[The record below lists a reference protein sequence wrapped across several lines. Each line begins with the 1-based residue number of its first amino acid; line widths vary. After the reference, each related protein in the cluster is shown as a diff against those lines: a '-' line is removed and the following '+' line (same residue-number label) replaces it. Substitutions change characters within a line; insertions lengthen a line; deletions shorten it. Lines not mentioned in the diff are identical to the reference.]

1 MKKIYILFITL
12 ISTFAV
18 NAQVSFGNMQNQ
30 ISRGKDGINVFDVQ
44 KDTREFKGLSIDL
57 GGAFNMDFQATN
69 SFNDQPASITTT
81 TTTATGTTTRSI
93 TGYRLM
99 NTENNFTLPAADM
112 YIGAQLFDGV
122 RVNLDIYLASRHH
135 NDSYVKGGYLQI
147 DKLDFIK
154 KDFLADF
161 MKYATIK
168 IGQMEN
174 NFGDAHFRGS
184 DNGNT
189 IRNAFVGNN
198 VMYSFTTEMGMEVYY
213 NRNGLVSMLGVTNGN
228 LNQSN
233 EEVFYTTGPNTNT
246 THSPSILA
254 KLGYD
259 KQLNEDLRVRLTGSL
274 YHNANLGNANIY
286 SANRSGFG
294 YWGILNNNAY
304 KNTITKTDASG
315 TVISTTTTDVATT
328 FSKTSTPEATFNPN
342 FKNWATTYMI
352 NPFVKYKGLEFF
364 GTIELASGG
373 DKAGTDD
380 KRTANQYASEL
391 IYRFGNTEQFYIGGK
406 YNTVSGKLSNA
417 DAKKVTVDKFEAS
430 AGWFMTKNILAKLNY
445 VNQKYKD
452 YSQFTGDPATG
463 NLNNFYGGKFEGL
476 VFEATIAF

>member
-1 MKKIYILFITL
+1 MKKIYILLVTL
-12 ISTFAV
+12 ISVFGAQ
-18 NAQVSFGNMQNQ
+18 AQVSFGNMQNQ
-30 ISRGKDGINVFDVQ
+30 IARSKDGINVFDVQ
-44 KDTREFKGLSIDL
+44 KDNREFKGLSIDL

-69 SFNDQPASITTT
+69 SFNDQPNNITTT

-122 RVNLDIYLASRHH
+122 RVNLDVYLASRHH

-198 VMYSFTTEMGMEVYY
+198 IMYSFTTEMGMEVYY
-213 NRNGLVSMLGVTNGN
+213 NRKGLVSMLGVTNGN

-233 EEVFYTTGPNTNT
+233 EQVFYPTGPNANT

-259 KQLNEDLRVRLTGSL
+259 KQLNEDLRVRLTGSY

-286 SANRSGFG
+286 AANRSGFG

-304 KNTITKTDASG
+304 KNTITKTDANG
-315 TVISTTTTDVATT
+315 TVITTTTTDVPTS

-391 IYRFGNTEQFYIGGK
+391 IYRFGGSEQFYIGGK
-406 YNTVSGKLSNA
+406 YNTVSGKLANA

>member
-1 MKKIYILFITL
+1 MKKIYLL
-12 ISTFAV
+12 IIVLASTFAA

-44 KDTREFKGLSIDL
+44 KDNREFKGLSIDL
-57 GGAFNMDFQATN
+57 GGAFNMDFQAIN
-69 SFNDQPASITTT
+69 SFNNQPASSTTS
-81 TTTATGTTTRSI
+81 TTAGNVTTTRTI

-112 YIGAQLFDGV
+112 YISAQLFDGV
-122 RVNLDIYLASRHH
+122 RVNLDVYLASRHH
-135 NDSYVKGGYLQI
+135 NDTYVKGGYLQI

-154 KDFLADF
+154 KDFLADV

-174 NFGDAHFRGS
+174 NFGDAHFRSS

-198 VMYSFTTEMGMEVYY
+198 IMNAFTTEMGMEVYY
-213 NRNGLVSMLGVTNGN
+213 NRNGWVSMLGVTNGN

-233 EEVFYTTGPNTNT
+233 EEVFYPAGPNANT

-254 KLGYD
+254 KFGYD
-259 KQLNEDLRVRLTGSL
+259 KQLNPDLRVRLTGSY

-294 YWGILNNNAY
+294 YWGILNNIAY
-304 KNTITKTDASG
+304 NNTITKTDADG
-315 TVISTTTTDVATT
+315 NVISTTSTNVPTS

-391 IYRFGNTEQFYIGGK
+391 VYRFGKTEQFYLGGK

-417 DAKKVTVDKFEAS
+417 DANKVTVNRVEAS

-445 VNQKYKD
+445 VNQNYKN
-452 YSQFTGDPATG
+452 YSQFAGNPDTG
-463 NLNNFYGGKFEGL
+463 NFNNFYGGKFNGL
-476 VFEATIAF
+476 VFEAVIAF

>member
-1 MKKIYILFITL
+1 MKTIYILVITL

-44 KDTREFKGLSIDL
+44 KDDREFKGLSIDL
-57 GGAFNMDFQATN
+57 GGAFNMDFQAIN
-69 SFNDQPASITTT
+69 SFNDQPASSTTT
-81 TTTATGTTTRSI
+81 TTSQGVTTVRTI
-93 TGYRLM
+93 NGYRLM

-135 NDSYVKGGYLQI
+135 NDAYVKGGYLQI

-154 KDFLADF
+154 KDFLADV

-198 VMYSFTTEMGMEVYY
+198 IMYSFTTEMGMEVYY
-213 NRNGLVSMLGVTNGN
+213 NRSGWVSMLGVTNGN

-233 EEVFYTTGPNTNT
+233 EEIFYTTGPNTNT

-254 KLGYD
+254 KFGYD
-259 KQLNEDLRVRLTGSL
+259 KQVTPDLRIRLTGSY

-294 YWGILNNNAY
+294 YWGVLNNNAY
-304 KNTITKTDASG
+304 TNTITKTDANG
-315 TVISTTTTDVATT
+315 TVTTTTTDVPTS

-380 KRTANQYASEL
+380 KRTANQYATEL
-391 IYRFGNTEQFYIGGK
+391 IYRFGKTEQFYLGGK

-417 DAKKVTVDKFEAS
+417 DAKEVTVDKFEAS

-445 VNQKYKD
+445 VNQNYKN
-452 YSQFTGDPATG
+452 YTQFAGNTATG
-463 NLNNFYGGKFEGL
+463 NANNFYGGKFNGL
-476 VFEATIAF
+476 VFEAVIAF